1 MEAICLKNVTKTY
14 KMDGIKLD
22 AIRNMSISIKEG
34 EFVAIMGA
42 SGSGKSTLLHI
53 IGLLDRP
60 TTGSI
65 IIDGINSNNLDDDQ
79 LAEFRGQKIGFV
91 FQSFNLY
98 PTMTAMQNIELPLM
112 IQEYNQEE
120 RENKARELLKAVGLA
135 DRVNH
140 MPSQLSGG
148 QKQRVA
154 IARALVTDPDIVLA
168 DEPTGNLDS
177 KSGKELLDM
186 LVKIN
191 EDGRTIIVIT
201 HDPNIASYAKRI
213 IKIKD
218 GNIVSDNKSKKGDKK

>member
-218 GNIVSDNKSKKGDKK
+218 GSIVSDNKSKKGDKK